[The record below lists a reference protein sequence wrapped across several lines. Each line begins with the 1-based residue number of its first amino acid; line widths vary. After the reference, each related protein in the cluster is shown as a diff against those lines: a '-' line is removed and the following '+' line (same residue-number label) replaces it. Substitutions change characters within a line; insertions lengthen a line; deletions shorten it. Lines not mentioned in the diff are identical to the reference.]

1 MNIEI
6 NELNSFSRELII
18 DIMPPMPPGGGDMGG
33 MGGMY

>member
-18 DIMPPMPPGGGDMGG
+18 DIPWKELSEDFDKT
-33 MGGMY
+33 